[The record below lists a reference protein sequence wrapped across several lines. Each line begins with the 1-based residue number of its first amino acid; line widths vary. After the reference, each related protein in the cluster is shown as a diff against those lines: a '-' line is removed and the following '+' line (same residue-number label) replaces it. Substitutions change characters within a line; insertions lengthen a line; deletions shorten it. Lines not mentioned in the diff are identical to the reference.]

1 MQCSFVGRCEL
12 DCSEEIQHLVNFGS
26 DHVCIILSEVGLKP
40 CVALAKYNNYQ
51 ICTSHFNFYLKSNTK
66 RSRRKLCQIPS
77 LLSSHPHIDNTRED
91 GLRSLPIRTHIK
103 SASRGLKESDIIHL
117 ISQAGIT
124 LPVNTPCCTMC
135 LKKIRE
141 EHENEEDYYME
152 CSTSDKDKQPK
163 QATSIKMEGG

>member
-77 LLSSHPHIDNTRED
+77 LLSSHPHIDNTTGARLSD
-91 GLRSLPIRTHIK
+91 SGIFFICSQ
-103 SASRGLKESDIIHL
+103 GLKWLKLVILSVFLSIVLKIFTKNPCFNHVKKVYSMY
-117 ISQAGIT
+117 IKKSKGTT
-124 LPVNTPCCTMC
+124 LAI
-135 LKKIRE
+135 L
-141 EHENEEDYYME
+141 DL
-152 CSTSDKDKQPK
+152 
-163 QATSIKMEGG
+163 